1 MWLFHTGNRS
11 SRHLSLSSSLLFF
24 FAWNLKSFS
33 MMYCMSL
40 PIFCYHSAYR
50 GGEGYLS
57 ICYLCQVPFS
67 PVLVFV
73 EDFPS
78 LPRIVYLLDVSSA
91 LPRLQRLLTAQGNLI
106 AAFWERCSGVIL
118 QTTSM
123 NLLVGVVISLF
134 YFRATFLYSLFP
146 LPLLFYQFFIKLYI
160 FKYFNTNTVYFYLN
174 VLSIRQI
181 SSTTDVHYLQ
191 HIAGLPWQ
199 QCTYVYITTEELPCR
214 NIR

>member
-1 MWLFHTGNRS
+1 
-11 SRHLSLSSSLLFF
+11 
-24 FAWNLKSFS
+24 
-33 MMYCMSL
+33 MYCMSL

-50 GGEGYLS
+50 GGGGYLS

-91 LPRLQRLLTAQGNLI
+91 LPRLQKLLTVPGKLI
-106 AAFWERCSGVIL
+106 AAFRGRCSGVIL
-118 QTTSM
+118 QTSSM

-146 LPLLFYQFFIKLYI
+146 LPLFFYQFFIKLCI
-160 FKYFNTNTVYFYLN
+160 FKYFNTNTIYFYLN
-174 VLSIRQI
+174 VLSIRHI
-181 SSTTDVHYLQ
+181 SSTIDVSYLQ
-191 HIAGLPWQ
+191 DIAGLPWQ
-199 QCTYVYITTEELPCR
+199 QCTYVYITTEELSCR